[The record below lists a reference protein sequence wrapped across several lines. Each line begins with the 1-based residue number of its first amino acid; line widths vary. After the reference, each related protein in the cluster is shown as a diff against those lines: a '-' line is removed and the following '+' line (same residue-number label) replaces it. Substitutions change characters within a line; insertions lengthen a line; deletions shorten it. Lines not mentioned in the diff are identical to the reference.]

1 MCETNPLY
9 GIIQHSFQE
18 DIYSHVGKYIRKLQ
32 KKLGVE
38 PSHISDEFTRDEE
51 EEEEEEEEGESSD
64 EESEYESGEESG
76 DNSESPEDDE
86 E

>member
-51 EEEEEEEEGESSD
+51 EEEEEEEGESSD